1 MKMYRKPERP
11 PTARE
16 ILDSER
22 AERRSE
28 REFQE
33 GMREFVEYVF
43 RKAHKIPFNRELDRS
58 QKIQVT
64 KAFDNMMK
72 AREQSKKIYSNVY

>member
-1 MKMYRKPERP
+1 MYRKPERP

-16 ILDSER
+16 ILQQER

-43 RKAHKIPFNRELDRS
+43 RRAHSIPLDEELNRS
-58 QKIQVT
+58 QKIQIT
-64 KAFDNMMK
+64 KAFNNMMK
-72 AREQSKKIYSNVY
+72 ARERSKQIYSNVF